1 VSDVKK
7 LTYILVAVLVS
18 LLLVGGVVSAQETKM
33 KTYKNEE
40 YGLKVS
46 YPKGWTKTEMDYKG
60 SGILSLNAY
69 PDPHNVS
76 VTASELRKDLS
87 LEEYTK
93 AYDLKL
99 DSLVRYQNVEKR
111 KISISGVTAY
121 VRVSTMARSGGGT
134 RGKDIYLKQGD
145 ILYTLSFSTSVG
157 SYKEVT
163 EKYFDPV
170 LDSFELI

>member
-1 VSDVKK
+1 
-7 LTYILVAVLVS
+7 
-18 LLLVGGVVSAQETKM
+18 M

-76 VTASELRKDLS
+76 VTASELKKDLS
-87 LEEYTK
+87 LEEYVK

-99 DSLVRYQNVEKR
+99 DSMVKYQNVVKR
-111 KISISGVTAY
+111 KTNISGLTAF
-121 VRVSTMARSGGGT
+121 VRVSTMARSGDGGT
-134 RGKDIYLKQGD
+134 RGKDIYLNKGEV
-145 ILYTLSFSTSVG
+145 IYNLSFSSSVD
-157 SYKEVT
+157 SYEEAKKE
-163 EKYFDPV
+163 YFDPI
-170 LDSFELI
+170 LESFELEN

>member
-1 VSDVKK
+1 MKK
-7 LTYILVAVLVS
+7 LS
-18 LLLVGGVVSAQETKM
+18 RLLLVVFFSTILVSGLVFAQEAEM

-40 YGLKVS
+40 YGFEVS
-46 YPKGWTKTEMDYKG
+46 YPEGWTKTEMSYKG
-60 SGILSLNAY
+60 SGILSVSAY

-111 KISISGVTAY
+111 KIGISGVTAY
-121 VRVSTMARSGGGT
+121 VRVSTVARSGGGT
-134 RGKDIYLKQGD
+134 RGKDIYLKQGG
-145 ILYTLSFSTSVG
+145 ILYTLSFSTSVD

-163 EKYFDPV
+163 EKFFDPI